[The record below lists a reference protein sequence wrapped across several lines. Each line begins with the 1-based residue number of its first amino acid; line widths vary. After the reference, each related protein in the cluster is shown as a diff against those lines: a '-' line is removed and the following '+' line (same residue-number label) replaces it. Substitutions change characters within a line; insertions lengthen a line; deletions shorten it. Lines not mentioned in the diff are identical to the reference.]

1 MIIPTTAAADVC
13 EELSIRRVGIVG
25 VAKGTSVMVSDSLRV
40 MHLADIASG
49 PSGCPR
55 NREMLDSK
63 VQNARDSI

>member
-25 VAKGTSVMVSDSLRV
+25 VAKGTSVMISDSHV
-40 MHLADIASG
+40 GHLADIASG